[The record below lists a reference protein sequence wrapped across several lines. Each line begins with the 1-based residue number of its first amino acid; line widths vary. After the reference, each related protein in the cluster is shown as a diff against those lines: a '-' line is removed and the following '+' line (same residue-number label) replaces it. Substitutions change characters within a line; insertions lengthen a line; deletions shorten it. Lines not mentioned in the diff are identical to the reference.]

1 LDEITAGPLPWHRG
15 LLGHLGEIPMIGAL
29 VVTHGHLGRELVA
42 AAEMIVGEI
51 SHIQAV
57 SVGWHDDVN
66 DARKD
71 IEKRITE
78 VEGGSGVIIL
88 TDMFGGTPSNIA
100 FSFHDPGKVDV
111 VTGVNLPM
119 IIKIAG
125 QKEGETLDS
134 LAGIVRDQGRSSIST
149 ASEFLSV

>member
-1 LDEITAGPLPWHRG
+1 
-15 LLGHLGEIPMIGAL
+15 MIGAL

-51 SHIQAV
+51 SHIRAV
-57 SVGWHDDVN
+57 SIGWHDDVN

-71 IEKRITE
+71 IEKHIAE
-78 VEGGSGVIIL
+78 VESGNGVLIL

-100 FSFHDPGKVDV
+100 LSFHDPGKLDV

-119 IIKIAG
+119 IIKIAS
-125 QKEGETLDS
+125 QKEGDTLDS
-134 LAGIVRDQGRSSIST
+134 LARTVRDQGRSSISM
-149 ASEFLSV
+149 ASDFLAP

>member
-1 LDEITAGPLPWHRG
+1 
-15 LLGHLGEIPMIGAL
+15 MIGAL

-71 IEKRITE
+71 IEKRINE
-78 VEGGSGVIIL
+78 VESGSGVIIL

-111 VTGVNLPM
+111 VTGARVSQRPV
-119 IIKIAG
+119 
-125 QKEGETLDS
+125 S
-134 LAGIVRDQGRSSIST
+134 
-149 ASEFLSV
+149 FLLYDKPFR

>member
-1 LDEITAGPLPWHRG
+1 
-15 LLGHLGEIPMIGAL
+15 MIGAL
-29 VVTHGHLGRELVA
+29 AVTHGQLAHELVA

-57 SVGWHDDVN
+57 SIGWHDDVN
-66 DARKD
+66 DARRE
-71 IEKRITE
+71 IERRIAE
-78 VEGGSGVIIL
+78 VEHGAGVLIL

-100 FSFHDPGKVDV
+100 FSFHEPGKVDV

-119 IIKIAG
+119 IIKIAT

-134 LAGIVRDQGRSSIST
+134 MARGVRDQGRSSISM
-149 ASEFLSV
+149 ASDFLDA

>member
-1 LDEITAGPLPWHRG
+1 
-15 LLGHLGEIPMIGAL
+15 MIGAL

-51 SHIQAV
+51 SHIQSV

-66 DARKD
+66 DARND
-71 IEKRITE
+71 IEKRIAD
-78 VEGGSGVIIL
+78 VDGGQGVLIL

-119 IIKIAG
+119 IIKIAS
-125 QKEGETLDS
+125 QKGGETLDS

-149 ASEFLSV
+149 ASEFLGV

>member
-1 LDEITAGPLPWHRG
+1 
-15 LLGHLGEIPMIGAL
+15 MIGAL
-29 VVTHGHLGRELVA
+29 VVTHGHLGQELVA

-51 SHIQAV
+51 SHIRAV
-57 SVGWHDDVN
+57 SIGWHDDVN
-66 DARKD
+66 EAHND
-71 IEKRITE
+71 IEKRIAE
-78 VEGGSGVIIL
+78 VEDGSGVLLL

-100 FSFHDPGKVDV
+100 LSFHDPGKVDV

-134 LAGIVRDQGRSSIST
+134 LARIVRDQGRSSIAR
-149 ASEFLSV
+149 ASDFLGA